1 MAGWARRQ
9 SPPIQGSSLSSR
21 LVTQDLEPWA
31 SLTSQSFSQTPKAGI
46 QPSCPPW
53 SPAQQL
59 STPAW
64 IPLTLTHSPWA
75 WHLEEVGLPLTVDA
89 GEGSINGALD
99 TPDILDELGV
109 PRPHCMFIQLIAVL
123 P

>member
-1 MAGWARRQ
+1 MASWAQRQ
-9 SPPIQGSSLSSR
+9 SPPYKVAVSVLDLSPR
-21 LVTQDLEPWA
+21 TWNLGA
-31 SLTSQSFSQTPKAGI
+31 SLTSQSFSQTPTAGI

-53 SPAQQL
+53 SSVQQL

-109 PRPHCMFIQLIAVL
+109 PRSHCIFIQLIAVF